1 MKDWQLGVTRLRGIY
16 GPEHPLNEAWM
27 EENYNSATN
36 KWMQE
41 VQASYKNLSVTTG
54 YTNVVFDSL
63 PSESTYMSELLTYRN
78 ETWLKIIQGELDVDY
93 YDTYVE
99 EWMKRGGAILTE
111 EANEW
116 YAAHY

>member
-1 MKDWQLGVTRLRGIY
+1 M
-16 GPEHPLNEAWM
+16 
-27 EENYNSATN
+27 
-36 KWMQE
+36 
-41 VQASYKNLSVTTG
+41 
-54 YTNVVFDSL
+54 FDSL

>member
-1 MKDWQLGVTRLRGIY
+1 MTRLRGIY
-16 GPEHPLNEAWM
+16 GPEYPLNEAWM

-36 KWMQE
+36 KWMKE